1 MGSKAERFKS
11 PLAATG
17 FIGPGSYEI
26 NQSSCMQAK
35 VMTKP
40 TSVLGVCLNRA
51 IRFPE
56 IKVNENTIVKHSST
70 SSMRDVPVHVHH
82 SVVARLKI
90 FYATKWKIKRAQLA
104 LGQVSLFLTLP
115 LVPSPM
121 PLSISA
127 LAHSTSPIF
136 AGSYDAN
143 YAIGR
148 NVSNDHSFAMLK
160 SNQLKKRQLGNSM
173 QIDKLRRLVEKDDI
187 FTDKLAC
194 RRMAYL
200 SLYYD

>member
-56 IKVNENTIVKHSST
+56 IKVNAPGVGKYNSETFIDLLNARCTSTRPPLCSRETKDFLRHQMENKTCT
-70 SSMRDVPVHVHH
+70 ACP
-82 SVVARLKI
+82 
-90 FYATKWKIKRAQLA
+90 
-104 LGQVSLFLTLP
+104 GP
-115 LVPSPM
+115 
-121 PLSISA
+121 
-127 LAHSTSPIF
+127 
-136 AGSYDAN
+136 GSYDAN